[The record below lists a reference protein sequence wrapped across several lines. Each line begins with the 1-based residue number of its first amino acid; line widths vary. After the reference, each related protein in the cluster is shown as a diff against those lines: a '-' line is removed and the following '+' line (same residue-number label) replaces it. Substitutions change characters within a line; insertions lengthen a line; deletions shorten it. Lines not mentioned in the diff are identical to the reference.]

1 MKTLP
6 TFYLFL
12 FLLFATDSAT
22 FAQAWQNTFGQ
33 QIGIN
38 NKILQVE
45 GDHLL
50 VAGTE
55 RIDDN
60 PSHIF
65 IKKISIDG
73 TLLSQINI
81 VEEQSIS
88 LKNLIVTEDHELLGV
103 GNHYNPLTNL
113 NYSYCFK
120 VSLDGEIRWTKIF
133 DSFEISVANT
143 AIQLTDGNYLLAGS
157 TKSAAP
163 EPLSFSAYMMKIDPD
178 GTILFRRVYEEE
190 GFDTSGDVLLE
201 TANQE
206 ILMGG
211 YYGYPLASPGDTFL
225 GRYDTDGN
233 KIWYYND
240 PVPTVMKKILDIG
253 NDTYLI
259 GGSSDGVHAFAL
271 KAVDGLGNTV
281 WSHLHSIISPYRNV
295 MSSIV
300 QLPNGDFA
308 INGISGGLNPI
319 PDEPFVEEFWDAVL
333 FKTDSLGNLLF
344 TQIYDGDENFY
355 LSHMTTTQDGGL
367 AMSGHAYNAADNQTQ
382 TYVIKLGNDCILSS
396 TEQVEPTI
404 PSLKIFPNPVQETA
418 LIDLSVFQ
426 IKNGEF
432 QLFNSL
438 GQKMQQTQFSGSEFI
453 FKNKNLRAG
462 LYYFQ
467 IVDSGKVIGNGQF
480 VVY

>member
-1 MKTLP
+1 MKTLQ
-6 TFYLFL
+6 TFYFFL
-12 FLLFATDSAT
+12 FLLLISHSVT
-22 FAQAWQNTFGQ
+22 FAQGWQNTFGQ
-33 QIGIN
+33 QVGIN

-50 VAGTE
+50 VAGTV

-60 PSHIF
+60 SSHIF

-73 TLLSQINI
+73 TLLAQINI

-88 LKNLIVTEDHELLGV
+88 LNDFIVTEDHELLGV
-103 GNHYNPLTNL
+103 GSHYNPLTNL
-113 NYSYCFK
+113 NHAYCFK
-120 VSLDGEIRWTKIF
+120 MSLDGEIRWTKIF
-133 DSFEISVANT
+133 DSFEISTANT

-157 TKSAAP
+157 TKSVAP
-163 EPLSFSAYMMKIDPD
+163 EPLSFSAYMMKIDSD
-178 GTILFRRVYEEE
+178 GTILFWRVYEEE

-201 TANQE
+201 TNNQE

-225 GRYDTDGN
+225 GRYDMDGH

-253 NDTYLI
+253 NDTYLV
-259 GGSSDGVHAFAL
+259 GGSSDGVHAFSL

-308 INGISGGLNPI
+308 INGISGGLTPI

-367 AMSGHAYNAADNQTQ
+367 AMSGHAYNSADNQTQ

-396 TEQVEPTI
+396 INDEVLII
-404 PSLKIFPNPVQETA
+404 PDIKIFPNPVHETA
-418 LIDLSVFQ
+418 LIDLSAFQ

-438 GQKMQQTQFSGSEFI
+438 GQHMQHTHFRGTEFV
-453 FKNKNLRAG
+453 FKKRDLKVG

-467 IVDSGKVIGNGQF
+467 IIDNGKVIGNGQF